1 MNALNRRTPI
11 KACMKEAAMTKRVRL
26 SLLAALLSAAPL
38 AQAADCDKPDHVW
51 PASLTIKSGLQDVL
65 PLPGAATR
73 VSVGDP
79 ATADVTLLD
88 PRNLLVQARK
98 AGETSL
104 MLWTKCSKEPAR
116 IILNVPASLSAAQQ
130 VAQAADPEA
139 LKVLPSQVQV
149 DIRFVELSRSR
160 LRDMGIRMSRSSG
173 KFMFGSNNV
182 DFDDATQAFKIPVSS
197 NPFNMLWGGAG
208 RKLNIAVNMLEE
220 KGYAY
225 TLSQP
230 SLVAL
235 SGQTATFLAGGEVP
249 ILVPQSGTS
258 GSITVEYKEFGV
270 RLSVTPTV
278 LSSNQVVLKV
288 APEVSE
294 LDYTNAV
301 TLQGS
306 TIPALRVRRTDTSI
320 SMQDG
325 ESFVISGLVSRTMR
339 DSANKMPMLGDIPVL
354 GAFFRSTSFDSE
366 DSELLMIVTPRLV
379 KPLAADAPQP
389 QLPGESWR
397 NYEPG
402 SGKLFWQGAD
412 SPYRDSPVGF
422 SR

>member
-1 MNALNRRTPI
+1 MSALNRHTPI

-26 SLLAALLSAAPL
+26 SLLAALLSAVPL

-51 PASLTIKSGLQDVL
+51 PELLTIKSGLQDVL
-65 PLPGAATR
+65 PLPGEATR
-73 VSVGDP
+73 LSVGDP

-88 PRNLLVQARK
+88 LRNLLVQARK

-116 IILNVPASLSAAQQ
+116 IILNVPASLSVAQQ

-160 LRDMGIRMSRSSG
+160 LRDMGIRMSRNNG

-182 DFDDATQAFKIPVSS
+182 NFDDATQAFKIPVAD

-249 ILVPQSGTS
+249 ILVPQSGNS

-325 ESFVISGLVSRTMR
+325 ESFVISGLVSKTMR